1 MKLVHKS
8 GSLRCNQ
15 IDPDPD
21 SYWGCTFSLY
31 KNSLMTLITNVKR
44 EAILPS
50 TEDMEEPFTTGH
62 RNCRE
67 KHFYHLDG
75 IDHKTPELV
84 FRNLSNPLSLS
95 RGQELRIWY
104 GQDWKNCSENGNNGT
119 ICVDV
124 FALYI

>member
-21 SYWGCTFSLY
+21 SYWGCTHPLY
-31 KNSLMTLITNVKR
+31 KNSLMTLITNEKG
-44 EAILPS
+44 EAIFPS
-50 TEDMEEPFTTGH
+50 TADMEEAFTTGH
-62 RNCRE
+62 PCTE

-75 IDHKTPELV
+75 TDHKTPELV

-104 GQDWKNCSENGNNGT
+104 GQDWKNCSEKNNSGKT
-119 ICVDV
+119 CVDV